1 MIAYFSTKS
10 RTTARFVSKLDIPN
24 IELGDSTI
32 IMASPYILITPTYGG
47 GMFKNSVPSPV
58 IKFLNNSINR
68 SLLRGVIS
76 TGNRDYG
83 HTYCVA
89 GDVISAKCNVPH
101 LYKLEMLGTP
111 EDVNNVR
118 SIISKVLEGTQ

>member
-1 MIAYFSTKS
+1 MLAYFSTKS
-10 RTTARFVSKLDIPN
+10 RTTARFVSKLNIPN
-24 IELGDSTI
+24 IELGDSSL
-32 IMASPYILITPTYGG
+32 IMESPYVLVTPTYGG
-47 GMFKNSVPSPV
+47 GTFNNSVPTPV
-58 IKFLNNSINR
+58 IKFLNNETNR

-89 GDVISAKCNVPH
+89 GDIISSKCNVPH
-101 LYKLEMLGTP
+101 LYKLEMFGTD

-118 SIISKVLEGTQ
+118 NIISKVFEGIQ